1 MNARIDQ
8 GPSPLQSAQNWSTQV
23 EGDTSAASQLPG
35 ATLRTSTSP
44 SALINSQEIFK
55 SFVQGEVDK
64 MIGSVSGSAAQMLGE
79 IASDTLNAIMDKTF
93 GRLQGELVASQGQ
106 GMTSDPI
113 AMMQSAHTEA
123 TELLDMLKESTSK
136 QSFNTT
142 PQLVKGEDGY
152 RLIRTAP
159 QIENLVL
166 QGGGAKG
173 VGNPGALREMREAG
187 VLDGLKSVAGTSA
200 GALTAVSIACGQPQ
214 EELEALAFG
223 DATALLKGKSKEA
236 AQLYPDI
243 DMSSKY
249 ISFKNVNINPF
260 SGSFNLLPELQV
272 RKGGLNPQQA
282 APMLIEMDKMLCKE
296 VGRLVAGQSMQ
307 QNEAMVDAYIAS
319 PQGQG
324 KTKEEVLERLIVLAN
339 PDMTQPRTGKMVTF
353 NDMQMLHQMAPT
365 QFKEIILTGWD
376 GENQT
381 ALTFQAGEKYGD
393 LPVAYAARASMAHPG
408 IATGIILPGDTN
420 PTTDGGIGTNLPTEA
435 FYGGDMVE
443 ASKDTTGDQ
452 ATQEIRARTAAMIFD
467 DEGKAY
473 KAMHGKHRG
482 MDDLP
487 SGGGFQGFLAQN
499 RNYNAV
505 DVQDA
510 NKAQG
515 AGPNTFVV
523 AHGKVGTFGTGLII
537 NPQSRIDRH
546 IERAEASSR
555 ELMVEQLQMRE
566 GQAYALE
573 VDSPQDAF
581 TLLSR
586 DEIQSIV
593 DDGPPIDDGSMTP
606 ENFDAANDFYYLA
619 VEKLFEPT

>member
-44 SALINSQEIFK
+44 SALINSQEMFK

-249 ISFKNVNINPF
+249 ISFKNVNIKPF
-260 SGSFNLLPELQV
+260 SGSFNLLPELQI
-272 RKGGLNPQQA
+272 RKGGLN
-282 APMLIEMDKMLCKE
+282 L
-296 VGRLVAGQSMQ
+296 S
-307 QNEAMVDAYIAS
+307 
-319 PQGQG
+319 
-324 KTKEEVLERLIVLAN
+324 
-339 PDMTQPRTGKMVTF
+339 
-353 NDMQMLHQMAPT
+353 
-365 QFKEIILTGWD
+365 
-376 GENQT
+376 T
-381 ALTFQAGEKYGD
+381 AE
-393 LPVAYAARASMAHPG
+393 
-408 IATGIILPGDTN
+408 
-420 PTTDGGIGTNLPTEA
+420 
-435 FYGGDMVE
+435 
-443 ASKDTTGDQ
+443 
-452 ATQEIRARTAAMIFD
+452 
-467 DEGKAY
+467 
-473 KAMHGKHRG
+473 
-482 MDDLP
+482 
-487 SGGGFQGFLAQN
+487 
-499 RNYNAV
+499 
-505 DVQDA
+505 
-510 NKAQG
+510 
-515 AGPNTFVV
+515 
-523 AHGKVGTFGTGLII
+523 
-537 NPQSRIDRH
+537 
-546 IERAEASSR
+546 
-555 ELMVEQLQMRE
+555 
-566 GQAYALE
+566 
-573 VDSPQDAF
+573 
-581 TLLSR
+581 
-586 DEIQSIV
+586 
-593 DDGPPIDDGSMTP
+593 
-606 ENFDAANDFYYLA
+606 
-619 VEKLFEPT
+619 